1 MSFAAL
7 RVSEPSVVSAK
18 GTSRRLLSPALAF
31 SFSYFRFLHSASI
44 KKERVASVSKC
55 NPLLLKLSHGYAAS
69 ATYPTGV

>member
-7 RVSEPSVVSAK
+7 RVSEPSVVSTES
-18 GTSRRLLSPALAF
+18 TSRRLLSPTLAL
-31 SFSYFRFLHSASI
+31 SFSYFGFLHIGSI